1 MAGGSTP
8 WEPEPTGATP
18 ATPRGRRMGGAISPG
33 NVGAVLAGSLLRVL
47 DPLEDLAVVRDGART
62 VIAIEPVERLR
73 LDGAAALE
81 ALASLTPGWWA
92 GAIAYE
98 LGRDIEPTGRPPHPR
113 TVPDLHLTR
122 FAARLVLAPDRAPVV
137 VGDGTGARRLRHA
150 LDAATPRTG
159 STGLTGAWH
168 SSMDRARYEAA
179 VAEIIGLERAG
190 ECYQAN
196 LTRTLR
202 NDHPGDPVELFD
214 ALDRHNPSPHAALIR
229 GEDLAVVS
237 ASPERFL
244 RLDGRRVETR
254 PIKGTARDAADLL
267 ESAKDRAENVMIV
280 DLARNDLGRVCSPG
294 SITVPALCALEPHPG
309 LHHLVSTVVGR
320 LAPGVGLGGLLR
332 ATFPPASVTGAP
344 KPRVLRIIETLE
356 PTARGYY
363 CGAVGW
369 IDTERQ
375 RADLAVAI
383 RTFTVTDH
391 TTFGTGAGITVGSDP
406 AAEWAETELKAARLL
421 AAAGSATSAPRPVGA
436 P

>member
-1 MAGGSTP
+1 M
-8 WEPEPTGATP
+8 
-18 ATPRGRRMGGAISPG
+18 
-33 NVGAVLAGSLLRVL
+33 LAGSLLRVL
-47 DPLEDLAVVRDGART
+47 DPHEELAVVRDGART
-62 VIAIEPVERLR
+62 VIAVEPVERLH
-73 LDGAAALE
+73 LDGPAALD
-81 ALASLTPGWWA
+81 ALTSLTPGWWA

-98 LGRDIEPTGRPPHPR
+98 LGRHIEPTGRTSRPR

-122 FAARLVLAPDRAPVV
+122 FAARLVLTPDRAPVV
-137 VGDGTGARRLRHA
+137 IGEGPGARRLRAA
-150 LDAATPRTG
+150 LEVATPRTG
-159 STGLTGAWH
+159 STGLTGTWH
-168 SSMDRARYEAA
+168 SSMDRAAYEGA

-196 LTRTLR
+196 ITRTLR
-202 NDHPGDPVELFD
+202 NDLVADPVELFD

-229 GEDLAVVS
+229 GTGLAVVS

-244 RLDGRRVETR
+244 RVEGRRIETR

-294 SITVPALCALEPHPG
+294 SISVPALCALEPHPG
-309 LHHLVSTVVGR
+309 LHHLVSTVIGH
-320 LAPGVGLGGLLR
+320 LAPGVGLGDLLR

-344 KPRVLRIIETLE
+344 KPRVLRIIEDLE
-356 PTARGYY
+356 PVPRGYY

-369 IDTERQ
+369 IDTERR

-383 RTFTVTDH
+383 RTFTISDH
-391 TTFGTGAGITVGSDP
+391 TTFGTGAGITIGSDP
-406 AAEWAETELKAARLL
+406 GAEWAETELKAARLL
-421 AAAGSATSAPRPVGA
+421 AAAGSTAPAPRRVGA

>member
-1 MAGGSTP
+1 M
-8 WEPEPTGATP
+8 
-18 ATPRGRRMGGAISPG
+18 
-33 NVGAVLAGSLLRVL
+33 LAGSLLRVL
-47 DPLEDLAVVRDGART
+47 DPDEDLAVVRDGART
-62 VIAIEPVERLR
+62 VIALEPVERLR
-73 LDGAAALE
+73 LDGPAAIDALG
-81 ALASLTPGWWA
+81 ALGRGWWA

-98 LGRDIEPTGRPPHPR
+98 LGQDVEPPAAGPTP
-113 TVPDLHLTR
+113 TALPDLHLTR

-137 VGDGTGARRLRHA
+137 IGDGDGARRLRAA
-150 LDAATPRTG
+150 LDAAAPGTG
-159 STGLTGAWH
+159 STGVTGRWT
-168 SSMDRARYEAA
+168 STMDRRAYEDA
-179 VAEIIGLERAG
+179 VAAIIELERAG

-202 NDHPGDPVELFD
+202 NDHAADPVELFD
-214 ALDRHNPSPHAALIR
+214 ALDRHNPAPHAALIR

-244 RLDGRRVETR
+244 RVEGRRVETR

-294 SITVPALCALEPHPG
+294 SISVPALCALEPHPG
-309 LHHLVSTVVGR
+309 LHHLVSTVEGR
-320 LAPGVGLGGLLR
+320 LAPGVGLGDLLR

-344 KPRVLRIIETLE
+344 KPRVLRIIEDLE
-356 PTARGYY
+356 PTPRGYY

-369 IDTERQ
+369 IDTERR

-383 RTFTVTDH
+383 RTFTIADGT

-421 AAAGSATSAPRPVGA
+421 AAAGSTERTAHRVVAP
-436 P
+436 

>member
-1 MAGGSTP
+1 
-8 WEPEPTGATP
+8 
-18 ATPRGRRMGGAISPG
+18 MGGATTAD

-47 DPLEDLAVVRDGART
+47 DPHEELAVVRDGART
-62 VIAIEPVERLR
+62 VIAVEPVERLH
-73 LDGAAALE
+73 LDGPAALD
-81 ALASLTPGWWA
+81 ALTSLTPGWWA

-98 LGRDIEPTGRPPHPR
+98 LGRHIEPTGRTSRPR

-137 VGDGTGARRLRHA
+137 IGEGPGARRLRAA
-150 LDAATPRTG
+150 LEVATPRTG
-159 STGLTGAWH
+159 STGLTGTWH
-168 SSMDRARYEAA
+168 SSMDRAAYEGA

-196 LTRTLR
+196 ITRTLC
-202 NDHPGDPVELFD
+202 NDLVADPVELFD

-229 GEDLAVVS
+229 GTGLAVVS

-244 RLDGRRVETR
+244 RVEGRRIETR

-294 SITVPALCALEPHPG
+294 SISVPALCALEPHPG
-309 LHHLVSTVVGR
+309 LHHLVSTVIGH
-320 LAPGVGLGGLLR
+320 LAPGVGLGDLLR

-344 KPRVLRIIETLE
+344 KPRVLRIIEDLE
-356 PTARGYY
+356 PVPRGYY

-369 IDTERQ
+369 ID
-375 RADLAVAI
+375 
-383 RTFTVTDH
+383 
-391 TTFGTGAGITVGSDP
+391 P
-406 AAEWAETELKAARLL
+406 AQCAQ
-421 AAAGSATSAPRPVGA
+421 AAGGA
-436 P
+436 AGQASIQSIRELGCAAYVL

>member
-1 MAGGSTP
+1 MA
-8 WEPEPTGATP
+8 
-18 ATPRGRRMGGAISPG
+18 RAITPG

-47 DPLEDLAVVRDGART
+47 DHDEELAVVRDGART
-62 VIAIEPVERLR
+62 VIAVEPVERLR
-73 LDGAAALE
+73 LDGPAALD
-81 ALASLTPGWWA
+81 ALAALTPGWWA
-92 GAIAYE
+92 GGIAYE
-98 LGRDIEPTGRPPHPR
+98 LGRHIEPTGRSSRPR
-113 TVPDLHLTR
+113 VVPDLHLSR
-122 FAARLVLAPDRAPVV
+122 YAARLVLAPDRAPVV
-137 VGDGTGARRLRHA
+137 IGDGPGARRLRAA
-150 LDAATPRTG
+150 LEAATPRTG
-159 STGLTGAWH
+159 STGLAGAWR
-168 SSMDRARYEAA
+168 SSMDRTAYEAA

-196 LTRTLR
+196 LTRTLH
-202 NDHPGDPVELFD
+202 NDRAADPVELFD

-229 GEDLAVVS
+229 CADLAIVS

-294 SITVPALCALEPHPG
+294 SISVPALCALEPHPG

-320 LAPGVGLGGLLR
+320 LAPGVGLGDLLR

-344 KPRVLRIIETLE
+344 KPRVLRIIEELE
-356 PTARGYY
+356 PTPRGYY

-383 RTFTVTDH
+383 RTFTITDH

-406 AAEWAETELKAARLL
+406 GAEWAETELKAARLL
-421 AAAGSATSAPRPVGA
+421 DAAASAASAPRRVGA

>member
-1 MAGGSTP
+1 M
-8 WEPEPTGATP
+8 
-18 ATPRGRRMGGAISPG
+18 
-33 NVGAVLAGSLLRVL
+33 LAGSLLRVL
-47 DPLEDLAVVRDGART
+47 DPHEDLAVVRDGART

-73 LDGAAALE
+73 LDGAAALD

-122 FAARLVLAPDRAPVV
+122 FAARLVLAPDRPPVV
-137 VGDGTGARRLRHA
+137 VGGGTGARRLQHA

-421 AAAGSATSAPRPVGA
+421 AAAGSTTSAPRPVGA

>member
-1 MAGGSTP
+1 M
-8 WEPEPTGATP
+8 
-18 ATPRGRRMGGAISPG
+18 
-33 NVGAVLAGSLLRVL
+33 LAGSLLRVL
-47 DPLEDLAVVRDGART
+47 DPSEDLAVVRDGART
-62 VIAIEPVERLR
+62 VIAVDPVERLR
-73 LDGAAALE
+73 LDGPAALT
-81 ALASLTPGWWA
+81 ALGALTPGWWA

-98 LGRDIEPTGRPPHPR
+98 LGRHIEPTGRPPLPR
-113 TVPDLHLTR
+113 DVPDLHLTR

-137 VGDGTGARRLRHA
+137 HGAGAGARLLRAA
-150 LDAATPRTG
+150 LDTATPRTG
-159 STGLTGAWH
+159 SIGLAGAWR
-168 SSMDRARYEAA
+168 SSMDRRAYEAA

-196 LTRTLR
+196 LTRTLHHDR
-202 NDHPGDPVELFD
+202 AADPVELFD
-214 ALDRHNPSPHAALIR
+214 ALDRHNPAPHAALIR
-229 GEDLAVVS
+229 AADLAVVS

-244 RLDGRRVETR
+244 RLEGRRVETR

-294 SITVPALCALEPHPG
+294 SISVPALCALEPHPG
-309 LHHLVSTVVGR
+309 LHHLVSTVEGR
-320 LAPGVGLGGLLR
+320 LVPGVGLGDLLR

-344 KPRVLRIIETLE
+344 KPRVLRIIEDLE
-356 PTARGYY
+356 PVTRGYY

-369 IDTERQ
+369 IDTERH

-383 RTFTVTDH
+383 RTFTITDR

-421 AAAGSATSAPRPVGA
+421 AAAGSTADAPGRVGA

>member
-1 MAGGSTP
+1 
-8 WEPEPTGATP
+8 
-18 ATPRGRRMGGAISPG
+18 
-33 NVGAVLAGSLLRVL
+33 VLAGSLLRVL
-47 DPLEDLAVVRDGART
+47 DPTEDLAVVRDGART
-62 VIAIEPVERLR
+62 VIAVEPVERLR
-73 LDGAAALE
+73 LDGPAALA
-81 ALASLTPGWWA
+81 ALGDLTRGWWA

-98 LGRDIEPTGRPPHPR
+98 LGQDIEPPIGGRTAT

-137 VGDGTGARRLRHA
+137 IGEGVGARRLRAA
-150 LDAATPRTG
+150 LDAAAPGIG
-159 STGLTGAWH
+159 STGVTGAWT
-168 SSMDRARYEAA
+168 STMDRGAYEAA
-179 VAEIIGLERAG
+179 VAEIIELERAG

-202 NDHPGDPVELFD
+202 NEDAADPVELFD
-214 ALDRHNPSPHAALIR
+214 ALDRHNPAPHAALIR

-244 RLDGRRVETR
+244 RLEGRRVETR

-294 SITVPALCALEPHPG
+294 SISVPALCALEPHPG
-309 LHHLVSTVVGR
+309 LHHLVSTVEGR
-320 LAPGVGLGGLLR
+320 LAPGVDLGALLR

-344 KPRVLRIIETLE
+344 KPRVLRIIEDLE
-356 PTARGYY
+356 TGPRGYY

-383 RTFTVTDH
+383 RTFTIADGH

-421 AAAGSATSAPRPVGA
+421 TAAGRDARAPHRVVTP
-436 P
+436 